1 TSCEPIW
8 DKALCWPRSE
18 SNVLNKHSCPAYI
31 PGFNSKDHF
40 LVPVKYPLSMWKT
53 ASKFIIIPS
62 SPYERSAQLVV

>member
-31 PGFNSKDHF
+31 PGFNSKLNTLSQCGKLLQSLSSF
-40 LVPVKYPLSMWKT
+40 LHPPTKGVLS
-53 ASKFIIIPS
+53 
-62 SPYERSAQLVV
+62 L